1 MENAVVVQPWRI
13 VRFHDIQMDHIHWKW
28 WIVRARV
35 IKKGHLQENYY
46 GDLQIRLI
54 LIDELGTKMEAIV
67 YRRQA
72 EHFNQLLRCGSVYD
86 FYNVGFDPTEMIV
99 HLRFKI
105 RSQFCM
111 ILNNVTTTRTPHDV
125 IGLVVHVGD
134 IEFRSLYLRQT
145 PTRIIA
151 LVNPRLQIIFVRVW
165 DQQLTRNLT
174 RWRSAR
180 THFDCFVAT
189 LTRVDR
195 RADELS
201 TTYESDIIFNP
212 DSASANEFNVL
223 RQALAVSPSNVQEQ
237 ERIFHMFVILLLFV
251 ILCKNFY
258 IKFSSVEFDEIK
270 MEHVFRTCWK
280 QNKFGAQYIRFILKD
295 TTDTRMEALAYD
307 QQADRFNGTIQSG
320 LVYNFTNVGFQPTDV
335 PTYANLTMQAKFCMI
350 LTPKTA
356 LRKPRFVDFSAIFTD
371 AISDDMFIDVVG
383 VLIYVGEIHHHQL
396 YGQSLPTRD
405 IALVNR
411 RVVASTCIIVLLH
424 VCYMS
429 QEIRY
434 SNRYPCLIS
443 CGTQVNQDAIHA
455 DMITTPPSKKAKNSE
470 SEEHGVSKVSMPNI
484 DVPSNLI
491 RSMFGQ
497 TYKYLPQDYE
507 LTNEDVMAIFL
518 IEDSAENCTLVDMG
532 HFYNKKR
539 HLTCLLSGDKFLND
553 DVISAYIHCLS
564 EQANNDKKVK
574 YENPFLSDMLKAAG
588 VNGVNEDEDNFITKI
603 VKNYLHHELIF
614 IPINM
619 KDNHWYLAVV
629 NIEKKQIQVLDSMC
643 MTFNRADLANT
654 LQRLQ
659 YHLNI
664 IGRQQDLPSHKWG
677 DLNVIK
683 WPIIEQL
690 KERIQEDSSSCGLF
704 MLKLME
710 NWTGESLSRSIT
722 QEDITLFRSKLASVL
737 LRWKTNKAVM
747 TTGEQIEDTKDSD
760 DDVVILVSKMS
771 KQELISGLLHYIQQ
785 INCAE
790 AMEKIWV
797 QSSRPHYISLSLKQ
811 LQTILKKDEPLES
824 DCFNM
829 AIRKFMYEKIEMIH
843 KTKQA
848 ISNHCLDLQF
858 WSATGFGKV
867 PVHHDN
873 INLAETVGSWSEIHY
888 KLSQCKAILIPVRH
902 ARSFIVLVVDQ
913 ESQTLYVLDP
923 NPLMPEYKNN
933 PNMRYTRKLI
943 TICDHFNKAM
953 RKACPGSRWNEDI
966 NLWRQVIVN
975 NPVYSR

>member
-1 MENAVVVQPWRI
+1 MENCSIPRDTNRSHTLEMVNCPCEGHQERTS
-13 VRFHDIQMDHIHWKW
+13 
-28 WIVRARV
+28 AR
-35 IKKGHLQENYY
+35 
-46 GDLQIRLI
+46 
-54 LIDELGTKMEAIV
+54 ELLRRSTNSGTKMEAIV

-105 RSQFCM
+105 RSHFCM
-111 ILNNVTTTRTPHDV
+111 ILNSATTTRTPHGPVHMLRCLWRFPEYDDIFFGKAQFFNV

-134 IEFRSLYLRQT
+134 IEFRSLYLRRT

-151 LVNPRLQIIFVRVW
+151 LIIFVRVW

-237 ERIFHMFVILLLFV
+237 SVNYNNMMSANYRTHISNRVHAPTSEQLPDASQPVTI
-251 ILCKNFY
+251 
-258 IKFSSVEFDEIK
+258 IKPFNRKGYFTCLSVEFDEIK

-280 QNKFGAQYIRFILKD
+280 VSAKVVFKSPVQQNKFGAQYIRFILKD
-295 TTDTRMEALAYD
+295 ATDTRMEALAYD

-320 LVYNFTNVGFQPTDV
+320 LVYDFTNVGFQPTDV

-356 LRKPRFVDFSAIFTD
+356 LRKPRFVDFGAIFTD
-371 AISDDMFIDVVG
+371 AISDDMFIVWW
-383 VLIYVGEIHHHQL
+383 Q
-396 YGQSLPTRD
+396 
-405 IALVNR
+405 ALVSQYCCMSATWLKKLDILTVSR
-411 RVVASTCIIVLLH
+411 RLKDKIIEGRKKHETASTPA
-424 VCYMS
+424 
-429 QEIRY
+429 
-434 SNRYPCLIS
+434 YP
-443 CGTQVNQDAIHA
+443 GHVNQDAIHA
-455 DMITTPPSKKAKNSE
+455 DIITTPPSKKATNSE
-470 SEEHGVSKVSMPNI
+470 SEEHGVCKVSMPNI
-484 DVPSNLI
+484 NVPSNLI

-497 TYKYLPQDYE
+497 TYEYLPQDYE
-507 LTNEDVMAIFL
+507 LTDEDVMAIFL
-518 IEDSAENCTLVDMG
+518 IEDLTENCTL
-532 HFYNKKR
+532 
-539 HLTCLLSGDKFLND
+539 
-553 DVISAYIHCLS
+553 VISAYIHCMR

-588 VNGVNEDEDNFITKI
+588 
-603 VKNYLHHELIF
+603 
-614 IPINM
+614 
-619 KDNHWYLAVV
+619 
-629 NIEKKQIQVLDSMC
+629 
-643 MTFNRADLANT
+643 
-654 LQRLQ
+654 LQGLQ

-722 QEDITLFRSKLASVL
+722 Q
-737 LRWKTNKAVM
+737 
-747 TTGEQIEDTKDSD
+747 
-760 DDVVILVSKMS
+760 
-771 KQELISGLLHYIQQ
+771 
-785 INCAE
+785 
-790 AMEKIWV
+790 
-797 QSSRPHYISLSLKQ
+797 

-843 KTKQA
+843 KTKEA

-858 WSATGFGKV
+858 W
-867 PVHHDN
+867 
-873 INLAETVGSWSEIHY
+873 
-888 KLSQCKAILIPVRH
+888 ILIPVRH

-975 NPVYSR
+975 NPVYSRMVTS

>member
-1 MENAVVVQPWRI
+1 
-13 VRFHDIQMDHIHWKW
+13 
-28 WIVRARV
+28 
-35 IKKGHLQENYY
+35 
-46 GDLQIRLI
+46 
-54 LIDELGTKMEAIV
+54 
-67 YRRQA
+67 
-72 EHFNQLLRCGSVYD
+72 
-86 FYNVGFDPTEMIV
+86 
-99 HLRFKI
+99 
-105 RSQFCM
+105 
-111 ILNNVTTTRTPHDV
+111 
-125 IGLVVHVGD
+125 
-134 IEFRSLYLRQT
+134 
-145 PTRIIA
+145 
-151 LVNPRLQIIFVRVW
+151 
-165 DQQLTRNLT
+165 
-174 RWRSAR
+174 
-180 THFDCFVAT
+180 
-189 LTRVDR
+189 
-195 RADELS
+195 
-201 TTYESDIIFNP
+201 
-212 DSASANEFNVL
+212 
-223 RQALAVSPSNVQEQ
+223 
-237 ERIFHMFVILLLFV
+237 
-251 ILCKNFY
+251 
-258 IKFSSVEFDEIK
+258 
-270 MEHVFRTCWK
+270 
-280 QNKFGAQYIRFILKD
+280 
-295 TTDTRMEALAYD
+295 
-307 QQADRFNGTIQSG
+307 
-320 LVYNFTNVGFQPTDV
+320 
-335 PTYANLTMQAKFCMI
+335 
-350 LTPKTA
+350 
-356 LRKPRFVDFSAIFTD
+356 
-371 AISDDMFIDVVG
+371 
-383 VLIYVGEIHHHQL
+383 
-396 YGQSLPTRD
+396 
-405 IALVNR
+405 
-411 RVVASTCIIVLLH
+411 
-424 VCYMS
+424 
-429 QEIRY
+429 
-434 SNRYPCLIS
+434 
-443 CGTQVNQDAIHA
+443 
-455 DMITTPPSKKAKNSE
+455 
-470 SEEHGVSKVSMPNI
+470 MPNI

-629 NIEKKQIQVLDSMC
+629 NIEKKQIQIVIHLCILLTVNMIIEQ
-643 MTFNRADLANT
+643 

-760 DDVVILVSKMS
+760 DDVVILGSHQRKFGSTRDINKTKEVNKKYSSLLSVVSKMS

-975 NPVYSR
+975 NPVYSRSLSGFLVHLFMCTWNNKEPHLPAINDGDELRKLFLLNLLMYQQNECESNIPNGVQDFLKCIKNSQH